1 MSGRGWFWSGVILLL
16 AVATVG
22 LALAR
27 ADGND
32 GPTSPD
38 APADASASAEGTAD
52 GAISAEAAGSARVS
66 DWLEIP
72 ARTGVPFERLDGS
85 EVHLG
90 EFRGRVV
97 VLNFWGTWCP
107 PCRREIPDLVQLQEA
122 LPEGRATVIGV
133 AIQSGSPEDIR
144 AFAGEFGINYP
155 IWISDSQTAL
165 SNFTAIGYP
174 YTLLIDQESVIR
186 KQYLGPQTYETL
198 ATDIEHLTEWE
209 LPEAPPVAA
218 RAEG

>member
-1 MSGRGWFWSGVILLL
+1 MSGRGWFWSGVILLVV
-16 AVATVG
+16 VAAAG
-22 LALAR
+22 LVLVR
-27 ADGND
+27 ADAD
-32 GPTSPD
+32 GD
-38 APADASASAEGTAD
+38 PARFPGGAAASTEGGAD
-52 GAISAEAAGSARVS
+52 GAIPAEAAGGARVS

-85 EVHLG
+85 EVTLR

-97 VLNFWGTWCP
+97 LLNFWGTWCP

-122 LPEGRATVIGV
+122 LPEGRATVIGA

-174 YTLLIDQESVIR
+174 YTLLIDREAVIR

-198 ATDIEHLTEWE
+198 AADIEHLTGWE
-209 LPEAPPVAA
+209 LPEAPSATA
-218 RAEG
+218 RPEG